1 MDNQIVIEKA
11 RLLMSAGRYEK
22 VPEMLL
28 PVTVCSDRD
37 MAEFAH
43 RLLIGCAIM
52 KGDGSQAVKFA
63 RNALGAGFNTV
74 FIHKYAALAYEEAG
88 LYRRALKH
96 INISLKDDP
105 HDGNSHMVKARIAF
119 NDSRYPLAM
128 IHGER
133 ALELEPENVETM
145 SLIATTL
152 LNTGSCDAAKK
163 MAQKTL
169 SLDPTDENALAI
181 MGLIQDNIGKK
192 RELFRRLLT
201 IAPHHEQGAMEYRK
215 LTKDKDRRFV
225 WPLFAGYTAVTL
237 MLYLFPVF
245 TESAGLTP
253 YLFLYFPAAWIL
265 GKHFRISLFFYSL
278 NIGFF
283 AHAQMPPFDDLNPLT
298 VTIIGAMFSCKF
310 WAYRHILN
318 FFKRRVL
325 NVYSGF
331 RLHKHQGSI
340 PTKILEEFDKIFN
353 ADSALIVIGN
363 LSVFISA
370 MAWVPAKVAW
380 FALLPLVLLPK
391 YRGRSKTSIWAM
403 AVPVIITDI
412 GIAVAVGDRVWFS
425 LLMAGFLI
433 LVQLFIVY
441 YQYLGEVRCDDV
453 G

>member
-1 MDNQIVIEKA
+1 MIEKA
-11 RLLMSAGRYEK
+11 RLLMATGRYER

-28 PVTVCSDRD
+28 PVTVCSDRE

-52 KGDGSQAVKFA
+52 KGDGQAVEFA
-63 RNALGAGFNTV
+63 QNALCAGFNTV
-74 FIHKYAALAYEEAG
+74 SIHKYTALAYEEAG

-105 HDGNSHMVKARIAF
+105 NDGDCHRVKATIAL
-119 NDSRYPLAM
+119 NDSRYPLAR

-133 ALELEPENVETM
+133 ALELEPENVEAM
-145 SLIATTL
+145 SLVAATL
-152 LNTGSCDAAKK
+152 LNTGRGDAAKK

-181 MGLIQDNIGKK
+181 MGLIQSNMGKK
-192 RELFRRLLT
+192 REIFRRLLT
-201 IAPHHEQGAMEYRK
+201 IDPHHEQGAIEYRK
-215 LTKDKDRRFV
+215 FTNNKDRRLV
-225 WPLFAGYTAVTL
+225 WPLFSGYTAITL
-237 MLYLFPVF
+237 VLYLFPVF

-253 YLFLYFPAAWIL
+253 YLFLYFPAAWVL
-265 GKHFRISLFFYSL
+265 GKHFRISLFFYGL

-298 VTIIGAMFSCKF
+298 AVIIGAMFSCKF
-310 WAYRHILN
+310 WAYRHIFD
-318 FFKRRVL
+318 FFKGRVL
-325 NVYSGF
+325 NLYTGF
-331 RLHKHQGSI
+331 RHHKNQGSM
-340 PTKILEEFDKIFN
+340 PAKILEEFDKIFN

-363 LSVFISA
+363 LSIFSSA
-370 MAWVPAKVAW
+370 MAWVPVKMAW
-380 FALLPLVLLPK
+380 FAFLPLVLLPK
-391 YRGRSKTSIWAM
+391 YKGRSKTSFWAM
-403 AVPVIITDI
+403 AMPVILTDI
-412 GIAVAVGDRVWFS
+412 AMAVAAGDRVWFS